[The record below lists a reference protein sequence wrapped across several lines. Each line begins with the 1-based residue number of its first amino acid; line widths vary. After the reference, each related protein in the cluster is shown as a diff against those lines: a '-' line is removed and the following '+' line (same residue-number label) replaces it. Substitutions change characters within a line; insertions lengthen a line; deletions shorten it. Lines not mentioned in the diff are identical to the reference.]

1 MVDRPLIPAMRRLLV
16 VASLLVLA
24 VGIPLM
30 LRPTET
36 ADYFSWTIQP
46 PLTAAFL
53 GSAYWASFLLE
64 FEASRRLTWHYARIA
79 VPAVFA
85 FTVLTLIATLG
96 NLEKFH
102 FGDPG
107 VIVTIV
113 TWGWLLVYAIVP
125 IIMAVVWLRQAREP
139 AVDGPRIRPTPAW
152 FRGASI
158 VVGAA
163 LIVYGAVMFVRPSAV
178 ASSWPWHLTTLTAQ
192 AVAAWLVGM
201 GIASGTRGVGGRLEA
216 HRARDGSELRARCP
230 RGLLAHPLPRRR
242 RLEPSERLDLPRRGD
257 RARPARRLRLVR
269 GNETDQLGPAG
280 WVGSAHSLRRH
291 PQRLLGHL
299 RRDRALAEVV
309 DRQRHR
315 LEERPTKA
323 DQVGGR

>member
-30 LRPTET
+30 LKPTET

-64 FEASRRLTWHYARIA
+64 FEASRRLTWDYARIA

-85 FTVLTLIATLG
+85 FTVLTLIATLN

-107 VIVTIV
+107 VIVAIV

-125 IIMAVVWLRQAREP
+125 IIMVIVWVRQTRVP
-139 AVDGPRIRPTPAW
+139 GVDGPRIRPTPAW
-152 FRGASI
+152 FRVAG
-158 VVGAA
+158 VFVGAA
-163 LIVYGAVMFVRPSAV
+163 LIAYGAVMFVRPSAV
-178 ASSWPWHLTTLTAQ
+178 ASSWPWSLTTLTAQ
-192 AVAAWLVGM
+192 AVAAWLVGI
-201 GIASGTRGVGGRLEA
+201 GIASAHAAWEADWERIEPAMAANFALGVLELYSLIRFRDDVDWNRASGWIYLVAVVALGVLGGYGWFEATRPISSDQ
-216 HRARDGSELRARCP
+216 RAG
-230 RGLLAHPLPRRR
+230 
-242 RLEPSERLDLPRRGD
+242 
-257 RARPARRLRLVR
+257 
-269 GNETDQLGPAG
+269 
-280 WVGSAHSLRRH
+280 
-291 PQRLLGHL
+291 
-299 RRDRALAEVV
+299 
-309 DRQRHR
+309 
-315 LEERPTKA
+315 
-323 DQVGGR
+323 